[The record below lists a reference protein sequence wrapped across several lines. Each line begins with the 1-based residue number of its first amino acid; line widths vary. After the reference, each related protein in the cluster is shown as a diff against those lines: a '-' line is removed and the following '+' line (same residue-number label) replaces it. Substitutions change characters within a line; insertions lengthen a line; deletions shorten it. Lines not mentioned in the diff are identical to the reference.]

1 MRNHI
6 FESHIKSEV
15 TPRRA
20 VKTQL
25 PSEISSMTFVN
36 RIFQNLE
43 QTNRA
48 EIEALY
54 HDMMGAGVIL
64 PSGEGR
70 SKGALSIAC
79 SEMAKMRRGKLVLD
93 RGDIG
98 FPGRTMIEAAPILKQ
113 RFGEVCL
120 LINSGSGKSM
130 MPLLDAQQL
139 AMYIAQHGNPR
150 DFRIDVLTSER
161 DSPIGKLGTKYG
173 NVLVLK
179 GREPD
184 EAPTDSKE
192 FRTAGIL
199 EDLFI
204 LGTGVLFQAIAEAL
218 NEEAS
223 ADTVVR
229 RSKQI
234 FTEIGSVVD
243 QMVASDFFKSLV
255 DALEQRHSCFFVG
268 LGSGRE
274 VARMT
279 AVRIGHVKRAMGD
292 QIYVAGES
300 NTPAPRAG
308 DVLLVISNSGET
320 EIVAGWCKNFK
331 RMGATVASIVGNPD
345 STIAATSDLSFTIK
359 GNGVEGKPNSFY
371 IKTAFALSP
380 LPIYLVEKVGER
392 GLRLPEYIL
401 RWHHSVTS

>member
-1 MRNHI
+1 MKSRCAG
-6 FESHIKSEV
+6 KSE
-15 TPRRA
+15 
-20 VKTQL
+20 L
-25 PSEISSMTFVN
+25 SSEVSSTTFVN
-36 RIFQNLE
+36 RIFQNFE
-43 QTNRA
+43 KVNRA

-54 HDMMGAGVIL
+54 HDILGAGVIL

-79 SEMAKMRRGKLVLD
+79 SEMAKMRGGKLVLD

-98 FPGRTMIEAAPILKQ
+98 FPGRTMIEAAPTLKQ
-113 RFGEVCL
+113 RFGQVCL

-139 AMYIAQHGNPR
+139 AMYIADHGNPR

-184 EAPTDSKE
+184 EAPTESKE

-204 LGTGVLFQAIAEAL
+204 LGTGVLFQAIAETL
-218 NEEAS
+218 HEEAS
-223 ADTVVR
+223 ADTVIH
-229 RSKQI
+229 RSKQL

-243 QMVASDFFKSLV
+243 QIVASDFFKSLV

-279 AVRIGHVKRAMGD
+279 AVRVGHVKRAMGD

-331 RMGATVASIVGNPD
+331 RMGALVASVVGNPD
-345 STIAATSDLSFTIK
+345 STIAATSDLSFTVK

>member
-1 MRNHI
+1 MP
-6 FESHIKSEV
+6 SEV
-15 TPRRA
+15 ST
-20 VKTQL
+20 T
-25 PSEISSMTFVN
+25 TFVN
-36 RIFQNLE
+36 RIFQNFE
-43 QTNRA
+43 KVNRT

-54 HDMMGAGVIL
+54 HDILGAGVIL

-70 SKGALSIAC
+70 SKGALSVAC
-79 SEMAKMRRGKLVLD
+79 SEMAKMQGGKLVLD

-113 RFGEVCL
+113 RFGQVCL

-139 AMYIAQHGNPR
+139 AMYIADHGNPR

-184 EAPTDSKE
+184 EAPTESKE

-204 LGTGVLFQAIAEAL
+204 LGTGVLFQAIAETL
-218 NEEAS
+218 HEEAS
-223 ADTVVR
+223 ADTVIH
-229 RSKQI
+229 RSKQL

-243 QMVASDFFKSLV
+243 QIVASDFFKSLV

-331 RMGATVASIVGNPD
+331 RMGALVASVVGNPD
-345 STIAATSDLSFTIK
+345 STIAATSDLSFTVK
-359 GNGVEGKPNSFY
+359 GNGLEGKPNSFY
-371 IKTAFALSP
+371 VKTAFALSP
-380 LPIYLVEKVGER
+380 LPIYLVERVAER

>member
-1 MRNHI
+1 M
-6 FESHIKSEV
+6 SD
-15 TPRRA
+15 
-20 VKTQL
+20 
-25 PSEISSMTFVN
+25 EISNVTFVN
-36 RIFQNLE
+36 RIFQNLD
-43 QTNRA
+43 QTNPA

-54 HDMMGAGVIL
+54 HDMKGSGVIL

-79 SEMAKMRRGKLVLD
+79 SELAKMRGGKLVMD

-98 FPGRTMIEAAPILKQ
+98 FPGRNVIEAAPILKQ
-113 RFGEVCL
+113 RFGQVCL
-120 LINSGSGKSM
+120 LINSGSGKSL

-139 AMYIAQHGNPR
+139 AMYIAEKGNPR
-150 DFRIDVLTSER
+150 DFRIDVVTSER
-161 DSPIGKLGTKYG
+161 DSPIGKLGTRFG

-179 GREPD
+179 GREP
-184 EAPTDSKE
+184 EEMPTESKE

-204 LGTGVLFQAIAEAL
+204 LGTGVLFQSIAEAL
-218 NEEAS
+218 YEEAP
-223 ADTVVR
+223 ADRVIV
-229 RSKQI
+229 RSKKL
-234 FTEIGSVVD
+234 FTEIGALVD
-243 QMVASDFFKSLV
+243 QIVKSDFFNGLV

-279 AVRIGHVKRAMGD
+279 AVRVGHVKRAMGD

-308 DVLLVISNSGET
+308 DVLVVISNSGET

-331 RMGATVASIVGNPD
+331 RMGAIVTSIVGNPD
-345 STIAATSDLSFTIK
+345 STIAANSDLSFTIQ
-359 GNGVEGKPNSFY
+359 GDGLQGRPNSFY
-371 IKTAFALSP
+371 VKTAFALSP
-380 LPIYLVEKVGER
+380 LPIYLVEKVAER

-401 RWHHSVTS
+401 RWHHAVTS

>member
-1 MRNHI
+1 
-6 FESHIKSEV
+6 
-15 TPRRA
+15 
-20 VKTQL
+20 L
-25 PSEISSMTFVN
+25 PSEVSTTTFVN
-36 RIFQNLE
+36 RIFQNFE
-43 QTNRA
+43 KVNRT

-54 HDMMGAGVIL
+54 HDILGAGVIL

-70 SKGALSIAC
+70 SKGALSVAC
-79 SEMAKMRRGKLVLD
+79 SEMAKMQGGKLVLD

-113 RFGEVCL
+113 RFGQVCL

-139 AMYIAQHGNPR
+139 AMYIADHGNPR

-184 EAPTDSKE
+184 EAPTESKE

-204 LGTGVLFQAIAEAL
+204 LGTGVLFQAIAETL
-218 NEEAS
+218 HEEAS
-223 ADTVVR
+223 ADTVIH
-229 RSKQI
+229 RSKQL

-243 QMVASDFFKSLV
+243 QIVASDFFKSLV

-331 RMGATVASIVGNPD
+331 RMGALVASVVGNPD
-345 STIAATSDLSFTIK
+345 STIAATSDLSFTVK
-359 GNGVEGKPNSFY
+359 GNGLEGKPNSFY
-371 IKTAFALSP
+371 VKTAFALSP
-380 LPIYLVEKVGER
+380 LPIYLVERVAER

>member
-1 MRNHI
+1 M
-6 FESHIKSEV
+6 
-15 TPRRA
+15 
-20 VKTQL
+20 
-25 PSEISSMTFVN
+25 N

-43 QTNRA
+43 QANRA

-54 HDMMGAGVIL
+54 HDIKGSGIIL

-79 SEMAKMRRGKLVLD
+79 SEMAKMRGGKLILD
-93 RGDIG
+93 RGDVG
-98 FPGRTMIEAAPILKQ
+98 FPGRNVTEAAPILRQ
-113 RFGEVCL
+113 RFGQVCL
-120 LINSGSGKSM
+120 LINSGSGKSL

-139 AMYIAQHGNPR
+139 AMHIAQHGNPR
-150 DFRIDVLTSER
+150 DFRIDVVTSDR
-161 DSPIGKLGTKYG
+161 DSPIGKLGTRYG

-184 EAPTDSKE
+184 EAPTESKE
-192 FRTAGIL
+192 FRSTGIL

-204 LGTGVLFQAIAEAL
+204 LGTGVLFQSMAEAL
-218 NEEAS
+218 YEEAS
-223 ADTVVR
+223 ADRVIA
-229 RSKQI
+229 RSKEL
-234 FTEIGSVVD
+234 FNEIGTLVD
-243 QMVASDFFKSLV
+243 QIVVSDFFKSLV
-255 DALEQRHSCFFVG
+255 NALEQRHSCFFVG

-308 DVLLVISNSGET
+308 DILLVISHSGET
-320 EIVAGWCKNFK
+320 EIVAGWAKNFK
-331 RMGATVASIVGNPD
+331 RMGAKVASIVGNPD

-359 GNGVEGKPNSFY
+359 GDGHEGKPNSFY
-371 IKTAFALSP
+371 VKAAFALSP
-380 LPIYLVEKVGER
+380 LPIYLVEKVAER

-401 RWHHSVTS
+401 KWHHSVTS

>member
-1 MRNHI
+1 
-6 FESHIKSEV
+6 
-15 TPRRA
+15 
-20 VKTQL
+20 L
-25 PSEISSMTFVN
+25 PSEISNMSFVN
-36 RIFQNLE
+36 RIFQNFE
-43 QTNRA
+43 KVDRA
-48 EIEALY
+48 EVEALY
-54 HDMMGAGVIL
+54 HDILGAGVIL

-79 SEMAKMRRGKLVLD
+79 SEMAKMRGGKLVLD

-98 FPGRTMIEAAPILKQ
+98 FPGRTMIEAAPTLKQ
-113 RFGEVCL
+113 RFGQVCL

-139 AMYIAQHGNPR
+139 AMHIAQHGNPR

-161 DSPIGKLGTKYG
+161 ESAIGKLGTKYG

-184 EAPTDSKE
+184 EAPTESKE
-192 FRTAGIL
+192 FRTTGIL

-204 LGTGVLFQAIAEAL
+204 LGTGVLFQAIAETL
-218 NEEAS
+218 HEEAS
-223 ADTVVR
+223 ADTVIER
-229 RSKQI
+229 CKQL
-234 FTEIGSVVD
+234 FTEVGSVVD
-243 QMVASDFFKSLV
+243 QIVSSDFFKALV

-279 AVRIGHVKRAMGD
+279 AVRVGHVKRAMGD

-308 DVLLVISNSGET
+308 DVLIVISNSGET

-331 RMGATVASIVGNPD
+331 RMGALVASVVGNQD
-345 STIAATSDLSFTIK
+345 STIAAASDLSFTVK
-359 GNGVEGKPNSFY
+359 GDGIEGKPNSFY

>member
-1 MRNHI
+1 MSN
-6 FESHIKSEV
+6 EV
-15 TPRRA
+15 SN
-20 VKTQL
+20 L
-25 PSEISSMTFVN
+25 TFVN
-36 RIFQNLE
+36 RVYQNLE
-43 QTNRA
+43 QTNPA
-48 EIEALY
+48 DIEALY
-54 HDMMGAGVIL
+54 HDIMGAGVIL

-79 SEMAKMRRGKLVLD
+79 SEMAKMRGGKLVLD

-98 FPGRTMIEAAPILKQ
+98 FPGRNVIEAAPILKQ
-113 RFGEVCL
+113 RFGQVCL
-120 LINSGSGKSM
+120 LINSGSGKSL

-139 AMYIAQHGNPR
+139 AMYVVEKGNPR
-150 DFRIDVLTSER
+150 DFRIDVITSER
-161 DSPIGKLGTKYG
+161 DSPIGKLGTRYG

-184 EAPTDSKE
+184 EAPMESKE
-192 FRTAGIL
+192 FRSTGIL

-204 LGTGVLFQAIAEAL
+204 LGTGVLFQSIAEAL
-218 NEEAS
+218 YEEAP
-223 ADTVVR
+223 ADRVVA
-229 RSKQI
+229 RSKAL
-234 FTEIGSVVD
+234 FTEIGSIVD
-243 QMVASDFFKSLV
+243 QIVDSDFFKGLV
-255 DALEQRHSCFFVG
+255 NALEQRHSCFFVG

-279 AVRIGHVKRAMGD
+279 AVRVGHVKRAMGD

-308 DVLLVISNSGET
+308 DVLVVISHSGET

-331 RMGATVASIVGNPD
+331 RMGALVASIVGNPD
-345 STIAATSDLSFTIK
+345 STIAASSDLSFTIE
-359 GNGVEGKPNSFY
+359 GNGLQGRPNSFY
-371 IKTAFALSP
+371 VKTAFGLSP
-380 LPIYLVEKVGER
+380 LPIYLVEKVAER

>member
-1 MRNHI
+1 M
-6 FESHIKSEV
+6 
-15 TPRRA
+15 
-20 VKTQL
+20 
-25 PSEISSMTFVN
+25 PSDISSMAFVN

-43 QTNRA
+43 QASRS

-54 HDMMGAGVIL
+54 HDIMGAGVIL

-79 SEMAKMRRGKLVLD
+79 SEMAKMRGGKLVLD

-98 FPGRTMIEAAPILKQ
+98 FPGRNIIEAVPILKQ
-113 RFGEVCL
+113 RFGQVCL
-120 LINSGSGKSM
+120 LINSGSGKSL

-139 AMYIAQHGNPR
+139 AMYIARNSNPR
-150 DFRIDVLTSER
+150 DLRIDVVTSDR
-161 DSPIGKLGTKYG
+161 DSPIGKLGSRYG

-179 GREPD
+179 GREPE
-184 EAPTDSKE
+184 EAPTESRE
-192 FRTAGIL
+192 FRTTGIL

-204 LGTGVLFQAIAEAL
+204 LGTGVLFHSMAEAL
-218 NEEAS
+218 YEEAS
-223 ADTVVR
+223 ADQVVA
-229 RSKQI
+229 RSKGL

-243 QMVASDFFKSLV
+243 EIVASDFFKSLV

-279 AVRIGHVKRAMGD
+279 AVRVGHVKRAMGD

-308 DVLLVISNSGET
+308 DILLVISHSGET

-331 RMGATVASIVGNPD
+331 RMGALVASVVGNPD
-345 STIAATSDLSFTIK
+345 STIAAASDLSFRIK
-359 GNGVEGKPNSFY
+359 GNGLEGRPNSFY
-371 IKTAFALSP
+371 VKSAFALSP
-380 LPIYLVEKVGER
+380 LPIYLVERVAER

>member
-1 MRNHI
+1 MNGVSSI
-6 FESHIKSEV
+6 AGKDELSSEV
-15 TPRRA
+15 SGT
-20 VKTQL
+20 
-25 PSEISSMTFVN
+25 TFVN
-36 RIFQNLE
+36 RIFQNFE
-43 QTNRA
+43 KVNPA

-54 HDMMGAGVIL
+54 HDILGAGVIL

-79 SEMAKMRRGKLVLD
+79 SEMAKMRGGKLVLD

-113 RFGEVCL
+113 RFGQVCL

-139 AMYIAQHGNPR
+139 AMYIADHGNPR

-161 DSPIGKLGTKYG
+161 DSSIGKLGTKYG

-184 EAPTDSKE
+184 EAPTESKE

-204 LGTGVLFQAIAEAL
+204 LGTGVLFQAIAETL
-218 NEEAS
+218 HEEAS
-223 ADTVVR
+223 ADTVIH
-229 RSKQI
+229 RSKQL
-234 FTEIGSVVD
+234 FVEIGTLVD
-243 QMVASDFFKSLV
+243 QMVGSDFFKSLV
-255 DALEQRHSCFFVG
+255 DSLEQRHSCFFVG

-279 AVRIGHVKRAMGD
+279 AVRVGHVKRAMGD

-308 DVLLVISNSGET
+308 DILLVISNSGET

-331 RMGATVASIVGNPD
+331 RMGALVASVVGNPD
-345 STIAATSDLSFTIK
+345 STIAAASDLSFTVK
-359 GNGVEGKPNSFY
+359 GNGQEGKPNSFY

-380 LPIYLVEKVGER
+380 LPIYLVERVGER

>member
-1 MRNHI
+1 M
-6 FESHIKSEV
+6 
-15 TPRRA
+15 
-20 VKTQL
+20 
-25 PSEISSMTFVN
+25 PSEISNMSFVN
-36 RIFQNLE
+36 RIFQNFE
-43 QTNRA
+43 KVDRA

-54 HDMMGAGVIL
+54 HDILGAGVIL

-79 SEMAKMRRGKLVLD
+79 SEMAKMRGGKLVLD

-113 RFGEVCL
+113 RFGQVCL

-139 AMYIAQHGNPR
+139 AMHIAQHGNPR

-161 DSPIGKLGTKYG
+161 DSAIGKLGTKYG

-184 EAPTDSKE
+184 EAPTESKE
-192 FRTAGIL
+192 FRTTGIL

-204 LGTGVLFQAIAEAL
+204 LGTGVLFQAIAETL
-218 NEEAS
+218 HEEAS
-223 ADTVVR
+223 ADTVIER
-229 RSKQI
+229 CKQL
-234 FTEIGSVVD
+234 FTEVGSVVD
-243 QMVASDFFKSLV
+243 QIVSSDFFKALV

-279 AVRIGHVKRAMGD
+279 AVRVGHVKRAMGD

-308 DVLLVISNSGET
+308 DVLIVISNSGET

-331 RMGATVASIVGNPD
+331 RMGALVASVVGNQD
-345 STIAATSDLSFTIK
+345 STIAAASDLSFTVK
-359 GNGVEGKPNSFY
+359 GDGIEGKPNSFY

>member
-1 MRNHI
+1 MP
-6 FESHIKSEV
+6 
-15 TPRRA
+15 T
-20 VKTQL
+20 
-25 PSEISSMTFVN
+25 EISSMTFVN
-36 RIFQNLE
+36 RIFENLDKA
-43 QTNRA
+43 NRN

-54 HDMMGAGVIL
+54 HDIMGAGVIL

-79 SEMAKMRRGKLVLD
+79 SELAKMRQGKLVLD

-98 FPGRTMIEAAPILKQ
+98 FPGRNILEAAPILKQ
-113 RFGEVCL
+113 RFGQVCL
-120 LINSGSGKSM
+120 LINSGSGKSL

-150 DFRIDVLTSER
+150 DFHIDAVTSER
-161 DSPIGKLGTKYG
+161 DSPIGKLGARYG
-173 NVLVLK
+173 NVLILK
-179 GREPD
+179 GREP
-184 EAPTDSKE
+184 EEVPTESKE
-192 FRTAGIL
+192 FRTTGIL

-204 LGTGVLFQAIAEAL
+204 LGTGVLFQAIGEAL
-218 NEEAS
+218 YEEAQ
-223 ADTVVR
+223 ADRVLA
-229 RSKQI
+229 RSKEL
-234 FTEIGSVVD
+234 FGEIGSLVD
-243 QMVASDFFKSLV
+243 EMVTSDFFKSLV
-255 DALEQRHSCFFVG
+255 DSLEQRHSCFFVG

-279 AVRIGHVKRAMGD
+279 AVRVGHVKRAMGD

-308 DVLLVISNSGET
+308 DVLVVISNSGET

-331 RMGATVASIVGNPD
+331 RMGAKVASIIGNPD
-345 STIAATSDLSFTIK
+345 STIGAASDLSFTIK
-359 GNGVEGKPNSFY
+359 GDGVQGRPNSFY

-380 LPIYLVEKVGER
+380 LPIYLVEKVAER

>member
-1 MRNHI
+1 M
-6 FESHIKSEV
+6 SSEV
-15 TPRRA
+15 
-20 VKTQL
+20 
-25 PSEISSMTFVN
+25 SSTTFVN
-36 RIFQNLE
+36 RIFQNFE
-43 QTNRA
+43 KINRA

-54 HDMMGAGVIL
+54 HDIAGAGVIL

-79 SEMAKMRRGKLVLD
+79 SEMAKMRGGKLVLD

-98 FPGRTMIEAAPILKQ
+98 FPGRTMIEAAPTLKQ
-113 RFGEVCL
+113 RFGQVCL

-139 AMYIAQHGNPR
+139 AMYIADHGNPR

-161 DSPIGKLGTKYG
+161 ESPIGRLGTKYG
-173 NVLVLK
+173 NVLLLK

-184 EAPTDSKE
+184 EAPTESKE

-204 LGTGVLFQAIAEAL
+204 LGTGVLFQAIAETL
-218 NEEAS
+218 HEEAS
-223 ADTVVR
+223 ADTVIH
-229 RSKQI
+229 RSKQL

-243 QMVASDFFKSLV
+243 QIVASAFFKSLV

-279 AVRIGHVKRAMGD
+279 AVRVGHVKRAMGD

-331 RMGATVASIVGNPD
+331 RMGALVASVVGNPD
-345 STIAATSDLSFTIK
+345 STIAATSDLSFTVK
-359 GNGVEGKPNSFY
+359 GDGLEGKPNSFY

>member
-1 MRNHI
+1 VLGRTN
-6 FESHIKSEV
+6 
-15 TPRRA
+15 
-20 VKTQL
+20 L
-25 PSEISSMTFVN
+25 PPEISSMSFVN
-36 RIFQNLE
+36 RIFQNFE
-43 QTNRA
+43 QVNHA

-54 HDMMGAGVIL
+54 HDILGAGVIL

-79 SEMAKMRRGKLVLD
+79 SEMAKMQGGKLVLD

-98 FPGRTMIEAAPILKQ
+98 FPGRTILEAAPILKQ
-113 RFGEVCL
+113 RFGQVCL

-161 DSPIGKLGTKYG
+161 DSPIGKLGSKYG

-184 EAPTDSKE
+184 EAPTESKE

-204 LGTGVLFQAIAEAL
+204 LGTGVLFQAIAETL
-218 NEEAS
+218 HEEAS
-223 ADTVVR
+223 ADTVIG
-229 RSKQI
+229 RSKQL
-234 FTEIGSVVD
+234 FTEIGSVVN
-243 QMVASDFFKSLV
+243 QIVTSDFFKSLV

-279 AVRIGHVKRAMGD
+279 AVRVGHVKRAMGD

-331 RMGATVASIVGNPD
+331 RMGALVASVVGNPD
-345 STIAATSDLSFTIK
+345 STIAATSDLSFTVK
-359 GNGVEGKPNSFY
+359 GDGAEGRPNSFY

-380 LPIYLVEKVGER
+380 LPIYLVEKVAER

>member
-1 MRNHI
+1 M
-6 FESHIKSEV
+6 
-15 TPRRA
+15 A
-20 VKTQL
+20 
-25 PSEISSMTFVN
+25 FVN

-43 QTNRA
+43 QASRS

-54 HDMMGAGVIL
+54 HDIMGAGVIL

-79 SEMAKMRRGKLVLD
+79 SEMAKMRGGKLVLD

-98 FPGRTMIEAAPILKQ
+98 FPGRNIMEAVPILKQ
-113 RFGEVCL
+113 RFGQVCL
-120 LINSGSGKSM
+120 LINSGSGKSL

-139 AMYIAQHGNPR
+139 AMYIARNSNPR
-150 DFRIDVLTSER
+150 DLRIDVVTSDR
-161 DSPIGKLGTKYG
+161 DSPIGKLGSRYG

-179 GREPD
+179 GREPE
-184 EAPTDSKE
+184 EAPTESRE
-192 FRTAGIL
+192 FRTTGIL

-204 LGTGVLFQAIAEAL
+204 LGTGVLFHSMAEAL
-218 NEEAS
+218 YEEAS
-223 ADTVVR
+223 ADQVVA
-229 RSKQI
+229 RSKGL

-243 QMVASDFFKSLV
+243 EIVASDFFKSLV

-279 AVRIGHVKRAMGD
+279 AVRVGHVKRAMGD

-308 DVLLVISNSGET
+308 DILLVISHSGET

-331 RMGATVASIVGNPD
+331 RMGALVASVVGNPD
-345 STIAATSDLSFTIK
+345 STIAAASDLSFRIK
-359 GNGVEGKPNSFY
+359 GNGLEGRPNSFY
-371 IKTAFALSP
+371 VKSAFALSP
-380 LPIYLVEKVGER
+380 LPIYLVERVAER

>member
-1 MRNHI
+1 M
-6 FESHIKSEV
+6 
-15 TPRRA
+15 A
-20 VKTQL
+20 
-25 PSEISSMTFVN
+25 FVN
-36 RIFQNLE
+36 RIFRNLE
-43 QTNRA
+43 EANRS

-54 HDMMGAGVIL
+54 HDIQGAGVIL

-70 SKGALSIAC
+70 SKGALSVAC

-98 FPGRTMIEAAPILKQ
+98 FPGRNMIEAAPILRQ
-113 RFGEVCL
+113 RFGQVCL
-120 LINSGSGKSM
+120 LVNSGSGKSL
-130 MPLLDAQQL
+130 MPLLDTQQL

-150 DFRIDVLTSER
+150 DFRIDVITSDR
-161 DSPIGKLGTKYG
+161 DSPIGKLGTRYG
-173 NVLVLK
+173 NVLLLK

-184 EAPTDSKE
+184 EAPTESRE
-192 FRTAGIL
+192 FRTTGIL

-204 LGTGVLFQAIAEAL
+204 LGTGVLFHAMAEAL
-218 NEEAS
+218 YEEAT
-223 ADTVVR
+223 AERVLA
-229 RSKQI
+229 RSKEL
-234 FTEIGSVVD
+234 FNEIGTVVD
-243 QMVASDFFKSLV
+243 QIVASDFFKSLV
-255 DALEQRHSCFFVG
+255 DSLEQRHSCFFVG

-308 DVLLVISNSGET
+308 DMLLVISHSGET
-320 EIVAGWCKNFK
+320 EIVAGWAKNFK
-331 RMGATVASIVGNPD
+331 RMGAAVASIVGNPD
-345 STIAATSDLSFTIK
+345 STIAAASDLSFTIK
-359 GNGVEGKPNSFY
+359 GDGIEGRPNSFY
-371 IKTAFALSP
+371 VKTAFALSP
-380 LPIYLVEKVGER
+380 LPIYLVEKVAER

>member
-1 MRNHI
+1 M
-6 FESHIKSEV
+6 
-15 TPRRA
+15 PA
-20 VKTQL
+20 
-25 PSEISSMTFVN
+25 EISMVTFVN

-43 QTNRA
+43 QANRS
-48 EIEALY
+48 EIEAVY
-54 HDMMGAGVIL
+54 HDITGAGVIL

-79 SEMAKMRRGKLVLD
+79 SEMAKMRGGKLVLD

-98 FPGRTMIEAAPILKQ
+98 FPGRTLIEAAPILKQ
-113 RFGEVCL
+113 RFGQVCL
-120 LINSGSGKSM
+120 LINSGSGKSL

-139 AMYIAQHGNPR
+139 AMYVANHGNPR
-150 DFRIDVLTSER
+150 DFRIDVVTSDR
-161 DSPIGKLGTKYG
+161 DSPIGKVGSRYG
-173 NVLVLK
+173 NVLVIK
-179 GREPD
+179 GREP
-184 EAPTDSKE
+184 EESPTESKE
-192 FRTAGIL
+192 FRATGIL

-204 LGTGVLFQAIAEAL
+204 LGTGVLFQSMAEAM

-223 ADTVVR
+223 ADQVIT
-229 RSKQI
+229 RSKGL

-243 QMVASDFFKSLV
+243 EMVTSDFFKTLV
-255 DALEQRHSCFFVG
+255 DALEQRHSCFLVG

-300 NTPAPRAG
+300 NTPGPRAG
-308 DVLLVISNSGET
+308 DVLIVISHSGET

-331 RMGATVASIVGNPD
+331 RMGALVASVVGNPD
-345 STIAATSDLSFTIK
+345 STIAATSDASFTIR
-359 GNGVEGKPNSFY
+359 GERVEGKPDSFY
-371 IKTAFALSP
+371 VKTAFALSP
-380 LPIYLVEKVGER
+380 LPIYLVEKVAER

>member
-1 MRNHI
+1 ML
-6 FESHIKSEV
+6 ELSSEV
-15 TPRRA
+15 
-20 VKTQL
+20 
-25 PSEISSMTFVN
+25 SSTTFVN
-36 RIFQNLE
+36 RIFQNFE
-43 QTNRA
+43 KVNRT

-54 HDMMGAGVIL
+54 HDILGAGVIL

-79 SEMAKMRRGKLVLD
+79 SEMAKMRGGKLVLD

-98 FPGRTMIEAAPILKQ
+98 FPGRTMIEAAPTLKQ
-113 RFGEVCL
+113 RFGQVCL

-139 AMYIAQHGNPR
+139 AMYIADHGNPR

-184 EAPTDSKE
+184 EAPTESKE

-204 LGTGVLFQAIAEAL
+204 LGTGVLFQAIAETL
-218 NEEAS
+218 HEEAS
-223 ADTVVR
+223 ADTVIH
-229 RSKQI
+229 RSKQL
-234 FTEIGSVVD
+234 FTEIGSLVD
-243 QMVASDFFKSLV
+243 QIVASDFFKALV
-255 DALEQRHSCFFVG
+255 DGLEQRHSCFFVG

-279 AVRIGHVKRAMGD
+279 AVRVGHVKRAMGD

-331 RMGATVASIVGNPD
+331 RMGAVVASVVGNPD
-345 STIAATSDLSFTIK
+345 STIAASSDLSFTVK
-359 GNGVEGKPNSFY
+359 GDGLEGKPNSFY

>member
-1 MRNHI
+1 M
-6 FESHIKSEV
+6 
-15 TPRRA
+15 
-20 VKTQL
+20 

-43 QTNRA
+43 QAKRS

-54 HDMMGAGVIL
+54 HDMKGAGVIL

-79 SEMAKMRRGKLVLD
+79 SEMAKMRGGKLVLD

-98 FPGRTMIEAAPILKQ
+98 FPGRNVIEAAPILRQ
-113 RFGEVCL
+113 RFGQVCL
-120 LINSGSGKSM
+120 LINSGSGKSL

-139 AMYIAQHGNPR
+139 AMCIAQEGNPR
-150 DFRIDVLTSER
+150 DFRIDVVTSDRE
-161 DSPIGKLGTKYG
+161 SPIGKLGTRYG
-173 NVLVLK
+173 NVLQLK

-184 EAPTDSKE
+184 EEPSESRE
-192 FRTAGIL
+192 FRTTGIM

-218 NEEAS
+218 YEEAQS
-223 ADTVVR
+223 DRVIA
-229 RSKQI
+229 RSKEL
-234 FTEIGSVVD
+234 FTEIGSLVD
-243 QMVASDFFKSLV
+243 QMVTSDFFNSLV
-255 DALEQRHSCFFVG
+255 DGLEQRHSCFFVG

-308 DVLLVISNSGET
+308 DVLLVISHSGET

-331 RMGATVASIVGNPD
+331 RMGARVASVVGNPD
-345 STIAATSDLSFTIK
+345 STIAAASDLSFTIK
-359 GNGVEGKPNSFY
+359 GDGLEGRPNSFY
-371 IKTAFALSP
+371 VKSAFALSP
-380 LPIYLVEKVGER
+380 LPIYLVEKVAER

>member
-1 MRNHI
+1 M
-6 FESHIKSEV
+6 
-15 TPRRA
+15 
-20 VKTQL
+20 
-25 PSEISSMTFVN
+25 SEISSMTFVN
-36 RIFQNLE
+36 RVYQNLE
-43 QTNRA
+43 QTNPA
-48 EIEALY
+48 DIEALY
-54 HDMMGAGVIL
+54 HDIMGAGVVL

-79 SEMAKMRRGKLVLD
+79 SEMAKMRGGKLVLD

-98 FPGRTMIEAAPILKQ
+98 FPGRNVIEAAPILKQ
-113 RFGEVCL
+113 RFGQVCL
-120 LINSGSGKSM
+120 LINSGSGKSL

-139 AMYIAQHGNPR
+139 AMYVAENGNPR
-150 DFRIDVLTSER
+150 DFRIDVITSER
-161 DSPIGKLGTKYG
+161 DSPIGKLGTRYG

-184 EAPTDSKE
+184 EAPMESKE
-192 FRTAGIL
+192 FRSTGIL

-204 LGTGVLFQAIAEAL
+204 LGTGVLFQSIAEAL
-218 NEEAS
+218 YEEAP
-223 ADTVVR
+223 ADRVVVR
-229 RSKQI
+229 SKTL
-234 FTEIGSVVD
+234 FTEIGSIVD
-243 QMVASDFFKSLV
+243 QIVDSDFFKGLV

-279 AVRIGHVKRAMGD
+279 AVRVGHVKRAIGD
-292 QIYVAGES
+292 QIYVAGEP

-308 DVLLVISNSGET
+308 DVLVVISHSGET

-331 RMGATVASIVGNPD
+331 RMGALVASIVGNPD
-345 STIAATSDLSFTIK
+345 STIAASSDLSFTIK
-359 GNGVEGKPNSFY
+359 GDGLKGRPNSFY
-371 IKTAFALSP
+371 VKTAFGLSP
-380 LPIYLVEKVGER
+380 LPIYLVEKVAER

>member
-1 MRNHI
+1 L
-6 FESHIKSEV
+6 SSEV
-15 TPRRA
+15 
-20 VKTQL
+20 
-25 PSEISSMTFVN
+25 SSTTFVN
-36 RIFQNLE
+36 RIFQNFE
-43 QTNRA
+43 KVNRT

-54 HDMMGAGVIL
+54 HDINGAGVIL

-79 SEMAKMRRGKLVLD
+79 SEMAKMRGGKLVLD

-98 FPGRTMIEAAPILKQ
+98 FPGRTILEAAPILKQ
-113 RFGEVCL
+113 RFGQVCL

-139 AMYIAQHGNPR
+139 AMYIVDHGNPR

-173 NVLVLK
+173 NVLLLK

-184 EAPTDSKE
+184 EAPTESKE

-204 LGTGVLFQAIAEAL
+204 LGTGVLFQAIAETL
-218 NEEAS
+218 HEEAS
-223 ADTVVR
+223 ADTVIQ
-229 RSKQI
+229 RSKQL
-234 FTEIGSVVD
+234 FTEIGSLVD

-279 AVRIGHVKRAMGD
+279 AVRVGHVKRAMGD

-331 RMGATVASIVGNPD
+331 RMGALVASVVGNPD
-345 STIAATSDLSFTIK
+345 STIAATSDLSFTVK
-359 GNGVEGKPNSFY
+359 GDGLEGKPNSFY

>member
-1 MRNHI
+1 MLGRTN
-6 FESHIKSEV
+6 
-15 TPRRA
+15 
-20 VKTQL
+20 L
-25 PSEISSMTFVN
+25 PPEISSMSFVN
-36 RIFQNLE
+36 RIFQNFE
-43 QTNRA
+43 QVNHA

-54 HDMMGAGVIL
+54 HDILGAGVIL

-79 SEMAKMRRGKLVLD
+79 SEMAKMQGGKLVLD

-98 FPGRTMIEAAPILKQ
+98 FPGRTILEAAPILKQ
-113 RFGEVCL
+113 RFGQVCL

-161 DSPIGKLGTKYG
+161 DSPIGKLGSKYG

-184 EAPTDSKE
+184 EAPTESKE

-204 LGTGVLFQAIAEAL
+204 LGTGVLFQAIAETL
-218 NEEAS
+218 HEEAS
-223 ADTVVR
+223 ADTVIG
-229 RSKQI
+229 RSKQL
-234 FTEIGSVVD
+234 FTEIGSVVN
-243 QMVASDFFKSLV
+243 QIVTSDFFKSLV

-279 AVRIGHVKRAMGD
+279 AVRVGHVKRAMGD

-331 RMGATVASIVGNPD
+331 RMGALVASVVGNPD
-345 STIAATSDLSFTIK
+345 STIAATSDLSFTVK
-359 GNGVEGKPNSFY
+359 GDGAEGRPNSFY

-380 LPIYLVEKVGER
+380 LPIYLVEKVAER

>member
-1 MRNHI
+1 M
-6 FESHIKSEV
+6 S
-15 TPRRA
+15 
-20 VKTQL
+20 
-25 PSEISSMTFVN
+25 SEISNVTFVN

-43 QTNRA
+43 QANRN
-48 EIEALY
+48 EIESVY
-54 HDMMGAGVIL
+54 HDIMSSGVIL

-79 SEMAKMRRGKLVLD
+79 SEMAKMRGGKLVLD

-98 FPGRTMIEAAPILKQ
+98 FPGRTLYQAAPILKQ
-113 RFGEVCL
+113 RFGQVCL
-120 LINSGSGKSM
+120 LINSGSGKSL

-139 AMYIAQHGNPR
+139 AMYIANQGNPR
-150 DFRIDVLTSER
+150 DFRIDVVTSER
-161 DSPIGKLGTKYG
+161 DSPMGKLGTRYG
-173 NVLVLK
+173 NVLILK
-179 GREPD
+179 GREPE
-184 EAPTDSKE
+184 EAPSESKE
-192 FRTAGIL
+192 FRTTGIL

-204 LGTGVLFQAIAEAL
+204 LGTGVLFHSMAEAM

-223 ADTVVR
+223 ADRVIA
-229 RSKQI
+229 RSKEL
-234 FTEIGSVVD
+234 FTEVGSVVD
-243 QMVASDFFKSLV
+243 EMVSSEFFKTLV
-255 DALEQRHSCFFVG
+255 DALEQRRSCFLVG
-268 LGSGRE
+268 LGSARE

-300 NTPAPRAG
+300 NTPGPRAG
-308 DVLLVISNSGET
+308 DVLIVISHSGET

-331 RMGATVASIVGNPD
+331 RMGALVASVVGNPD
-345 STIAATSDLSFTIK
+345 STIAAASDISFTIK
-359 GNGVEGKPNSFY
+359 GERIEGKPDSFY
-371 IKTAFALSP
+371 VKAAFALSP

>member
-1 MRNHI
+1 M
-6 FESHIKSEV
+6 

-20 VKTQL
+20 VNNQL
-25 PSEISSMTFVN
+25 PSEISNMTFVN
-36 RIFQNLE
+36 RIFRNLE
-43 QTNRA
+43 QANSA
-48 EIEALY
+48 EIEAIY
-54 HDMMGAGVIL
+54 HDIMGAGVIL

-184 EAPTDSKE
+184 EAPTESKE

-204 LGTGVLFQAIAEAL
+204 LGTGVLFQAIIEAL

-223 ADTVVR
+223 ADTVIG
-229 RSKQI
+229 RSKQL

-243 QMVASDFFKSLV
+243 QIVVSDFFKSMV
-255 DALEQRHSCFFVG
+255 DALEQRRSCFFVG

-359 GNGVEGKPNSFY
+359 GNGVEGTPNSFY

>member
-1 MRNHI
+1 
-6 FESHIKSEV
+6 
-15 TPRRA
+15 
-20 VKTQL
+20 
-25 PSEISSMTFVN
+25 MTFVN
-36 RIFQNLE
+36 RIFQNIE
-43 QTNRA
+43 QVNRA

-54 HDMMGAGVIL
+54 HDILGAGVIL

-79 SEMAKMRRGKLVLD
+79 SEMAKMRGGKLVLD

-113 RFGEVCL
+113 RFGQVCL

-139 AMYIAQHGNPR
+139 AMYIAQQGNPR

-161 DSPIGKLGTKYG
+161 ESAIGKLGTKYG
-173 NVLVLK
+173 NVLLLK

-184 EAPTDSKE
+184 EAPTESKE
-192 FRTAGIL
+192 FRTTGIL

-204 LGTGVLFQAIAEAL
+204 LGTGVLFQAIAETL
-218 NEEAS
+218 HEEAS
-223 ADTVVR
+223 ADTVVG
-229 RSKQI
+229 RSKQL
-234 FTEIGSVVD
+234 FSEIGSLVD
-243 QMVASDFFKSLV
+243 QIVSSDFFKSLV

-331 RMGATVASIVGNPD
+331 RMGALVASVVGNPD
-345 STIAATSDLSFTIK
+345 STIAAASDLSFTIK
-359 GNGVEGKPNSFY
+359 GNGIEGKPNSFY
-371 IKTAFALSP
+371 VKTAFALSP

>member
-1 MRNHI
+1 V
-6 FESHIKSEV
+6 KS
-15 TPRRA
+15 
-20 VKTQL
+20 QL

-54 HDMMGAGVIL
+54 HDIMGAGVIL

-98 FPGRTMIEAAPILKQ
+98 FPGRTMIEAAPILRQ

-139 AMYIAQHGNPR
+139 AMYIAQHGNAR

-173 NVLVLK
+173 NMLMLK

-184 EAPTDSKE
+184 EAPTESKE

-223 ADTVVR
+223 ADTVVG

-243 QMVASDFFKSLV
+243 QIVASDFFKSLV
-255 DALEQRHSCFFVG
+255 DALEQRRSCFFVG

>member
-1 MRNHI
+1 
-6 FESHIKSEV
+6 
-15 TPRRA
+15 
-20 VKTQL
+20 
-25 PSEISSMTFVN
+25 VN
-36 RIFQNLE
+36 RIFQNFE
-43 QTNRA
+43 KVNRA

-54 HDMMGAGVIL
+54 HDINGAGVIL

-79 SEMAKMRRGKLVLD
+79 SEMAKMRGGKLVLD

-113 RFGEVCL
+113 RFGQVCL

-139 AMYIAQHGNPR
+139 AMYIADHGNPR

-161 DSPIGKLGTKYG
+161 DSSIGRLGTKYG

-184 EAPTDSKE
+184 EAPTESKE

-204 LGTGVLFQAIAEAL
+204 LGTGVLFQAIAETL
-218 NEEAS
+218 HEEAS
-223 ADTVVR
+223 PDTVIH
-229 RSKQI
+229 RSKQL
-234 FTEIGSVVD
+234 FTEIGSLVD
-243 QMVASDFFKSLV
+243 QIVASDFFKSLV

-279 AVRIGHVKRAMGD
+279 AVRVGHVKRAMGD

-331 RMGATVASIVGNPD
+331 RMGALVASVVGNPD
-345 STIAATSDLSFTIK
+345 STIAAGSDLSFTVK
-359 GNGVEGKPNSFY
+359 GDGLEGKPNSFY

-380 LPIYLVEKVGER
+380 LPIYLVEKVGQR

>member
-1 MRNHI
+1 M
-6 FESHIKSEV
+6 S
-15 TPRRA
+15 
-20 VKTQL
+20 
-25 PSEISSMTFVN
+25 FVN
-36 RIFQNLE
+36 RIFQNFE
-43 QTNRA
+43 KVDRA

-54 HDMMGAGVIL
+54 HDILGAGVIL

-79 SEMAKMRRGKLVLD
+79 SEMAKMRGGKLVLD

-113 RFGEVCL
+113 RFGQVCL

-139 AMYIAQHGNPR
+139 AMHIAQHGNPR

-161 DSPIGKLGTKYG
+161 DSAIGKLGTKYG

-184 EAPTDSKE
+184 EAPTESKE
-192 FRTAGIL
+192 FRTTGIL

-204 LGTGVLFQAIAEAL
+204 LGTGVLFQAIAETL
-218 NEEAS
+218 HEEAS
-223 ADTVVR
+223 ADTVIER
-229 RSKQI
+229 CKQL
-234 FTEIGSVVD
+234 FTEVGSVVD
-243 QMVASDFFKSLV
+243 QIVSSDFFKALV

-279 AVRIGHVKRAMGD
+279 AVRVGHVKRAMGD

-308 DVLLVISNSGET
+308 DVLIVISNSGET

-331 RMGATVASIVGNPD
+331 RMGALVASVVGNQD
-345 STIAATSDLSFTIK
+345 STIAAASDLSFTVK
-359 GNGVEGKPNSFY
+359 GDGIEGKPNSFY

>member
-1 MRNHI
+1 L
-6 FESHIKSEV
+6 SSEV
-15 TPRRA
+15 
-20 VKTQL
+20 
-25 PSEISSMTFVN
+25 SSTTFVN
-36 RIFQNLE
+36 RIFQNFE
-43 QTNRA
+43 KINRA

-54 HDMMGAGVIL
+54 HDIAGAGVIL

-79 SEMAKMRRGKLVLD
+79 SEMAKMRGGKLVLD

-98 FPGRTMIEAAPILKQ
+98 FPGRTMIEAAPILRQ
-113 RFGEVCL
+113 RFGQVCL

-130 MPLLDAQQL
+130 MPLIDAQQL
-139 AMYIAQHGNPR
+139 AMHIADHGNPR
-150 DFRIDVLTSER
+150 DFRIDVLTSDR
-161 DSPIGKLGTKYG
+161 DSPIGRLGTKYG

-184 EAPTDSKE
+184 EAPTESKE

-204 LGTGVLFQAIAEAL
+204 LGTGVLFQAIAETL
-218 NEEAS
+218 HEEAS
-223 ADTVVR
+223 ADTVIH
-229 RSKQI
+229 RSKQL

-243 QMVASDFFKSLV
+243 QIVASDFFKSLV

-279 AVRIGHVKRAMGD
+279 AVRVGHVKRAMGD

-331 RMGATVASIVGNPD
+331 RMGALVASVVGNPD
-345 STIAATSDLSFTIK
+345 STIAAASDLSFTVK
-359 GNGVEGKPNSFY
+359 GDGLEGKPNSFY

-380 LPIYLVEKVGER
+380 LPIYLVEKVAER

>member
-1 MRNHI
+1 MVH
-6 FESHIKSEV
+6 SSACTV
-15 TPRRA
+15 RR
-20 VKTQL
+20 KM
-25 PSEISSMTFVN
+25 SNEISSMTFVN
-36 RIFQNLE
+36 RVYQNLA
-43 QTNRA
+43 QANPA
-48 EIEALY
+48 DVEALY
-54 HDMMGAGVIL
+54 HDIMGAGVVL

-79 SEMAKMRRGKLVLD
+79 SEMAKMRGGKLVLD

-98 FPGRTMIEAAPILKQ
+98 FPGRNVIEAAPILKQ
-113 RFGEVCL
+113 RFGQVCL
-120 LINSGSGKSM
+120 LINSGSGKSL

-139 AMYIAQHGNPR
+139 AMYVAEHGNPR
-150 DFRIDVLTSER
+150 DFRIDVITSAP
-161 DSPIGKLGTKYG
+161 DSPIGKLGTRYG

-184 EAPTDSKE
+184 EAPMESKE
-192 FRTAGIL
+192 FRSTGIL

-204 LGTGVLFQAIAEAL
+204 LGTGVLFQSIAEAL
-218 NEEAS
+218 YEEAP
-223 ADTVVR
+223 ADRVVA
-229 RSKQI
+229 RSKTL
-234 FTEIGSVVD
+234 FTEIGSLVD
-243 QMVASDFFKSLV
+243 QIVASDFFQGLV

-279 AVRIGHVKRAMGD
+279 AVRVGHVKRAMGD

-308 DVLLVISNSGET
+308 DVLVVISHSGET

-331 RMGATVASIVGNPD
+331 RMGALVTSIVGNPD
-345 STIAATSDLSFTIK
+345 STIAASSDLSFTIK
-359 GNGVEGKPNSFY
+359 GDGVQGRPNSFY
-371 IKTAFALSP
+371 VKTAFGLSP
-380 LPIYLVEKVGER
+380 LPIYLVEKVAER

>member
-1 MRNHI
+1 M
-6 FESHIKSEV
+6 SSEV
-15 TPRRA
+15 
-20 VKTQL
+20 
-25 PSEISSMTFVN
+25 SSTTFVN
-36 RIFQNLE
+36 RIFQNFE
-43 QTNRA
+43 KVNRA

-54 HDMMGAGVIL
+54 HDILGAGVIL

-79 SEMAKMRRGKLVLD
+79 SEMAKMRGGKLVLD

-113 RFGEVCL
+113 RFGQVCL

-139 AMYIAQHGNPR
+139 AMYIADHGNPR

-184 EAPTDSKE
+184 EAPTESKE

-204 LGTGVLFQAIAEAL
+204 LGTGVLFQAIAETL
-218 NEEAS
+218 HEEAS
-223 ADTVVR
+223 ADTVIH
-229 RSKQI
+229 RSKQL

-243 QMVASDFFKSLV
+243 QIVASDFFKSLV

-279 AVRIGHVKRAMGD
+279 AVRVGHVKRAMGD

-331 RMGATVASIVGNPD
+331 RMGALVASVVGNPD
-345 STIAATSDLSFTIK
+345 STIAATSDLSFTVK

>member
-1 MRNHI
+1 L
-6 FESHIKSEV
+6 SSEV
-15 TPRRA
+15 
-20 VKTQL
+20 
-25 PSEISSMTFVN
+25 SSTTFVN
-36 RIFQNLE
+36 RIFQNFE
-43 QTNRA
+43 KVNRA

-54 HDMMGAGVIL
+54 HDILGAGVIL

-79 SEMAKMRRGKLVLD
+79 SEMAKMRGGKLVLD

-113 RFGEVCL
+113 RFGQVCL

-139 AMYIAQHGNPR
+139 AMYIADHGNPR

-184 EAPTDSKE
+184 EAPTESKE

-204 LGTGVLFQAIAEAL
+204 LGTGVLFQAIAETL
-218 NEEAS
+218 HEEAS
-223 ADTVVR
+223 ADTVIH
-229 RSKQI
+229 RSKQL

-243 QMVASDFFKSLV
+243 QIVASDFFKSLV

-279 AVRIGHVKRAMGD
+279 AVRVGHVKRAMGD

-331 RMGATVASIVGNPD
+331 RMGALVASVVGNPD
-345 STIAATSDLSFTIK
+345 STIAATSDLSFTVK

>member
-1 MRNHI
+1 MSN
-6 FESHIKSEV
+6 
-15 TPRRA
+15 
-20 VKTQL
+20 
-25 PSEISSMTFVN
+25 EISNMTFVN
-36 RIFQNLE
+36 RISQNLD
-43 QTNRA
+43 QTNPV

-54 HDMMGAGVIL
+54 HDMKGAGVIL

-70 SKGALSIAC
+70 SKGAISIAC
-79 SEMAKMRRGKLVLD
+79 SEMAKMRGGKLVLD

-98 FPGRTMIEAAPILKQ
+98 FPGRSVIEAAPTLKQ
-113 RFGEVCL
+113 RFGQVCL
-120 LINSGSGKSM
+120 LINSGSGKSL

-139 AMYIAQHGNPR
+139 AMYIAEKGNPR
-150 DFRIDVLTSER
+150 DFRIDVVTSDR
-161 DSPIGKLGTKYG
+161 DSPIGKLGTRFG

-179 GREPD
+179 GREP
-184 EAPTDSKE
+184 EETPTESKE

-204 LGTGVLFQAIAEAL
+204 LGTGVLFQSIAEAL
-218 NEEAS
+218 YEEAP
-223 ADTVVR
+223 ADRVIV
-229 RSKQI
+229 RSKKL
-234 FTEIGSVVD
+234 FSEIGSLVD
-243 QMVASDFFKSLV
+243 EIVKSDFFNGLV

-279 AVRIGHVKRAMGD
+279 AVRVGHVKRAMGD

-308 DVLLVISNSGET
+308 DVLVVVSNSGET
-320 EIVAGWCKNFK
+320 EIVSGWCKNFK
-331 RMGATVASIVGNPD
+331 RMGAIVTSIVGNPD
-345 STIAATSDLSFTIK
+345 STIAANSDFSFTIK
-359 GNGVEGKPNSFY
+359 GDGLQGRPNSFY
-371 IKTAFALSP
+371 VKTAFALSP
-380 LPIYLVEKVGER
+380 LPIYLVEKVAER

>member
-1 MRNHI
+1 M
-6 FESHIKSEV
+6 S
-15 TPRRA
+15 
-20 VKTQL
+20 
-25 PSEISSMTFVN
+25 SEISSMTFVN
-36 RIFQNLE
+36 RIYQNLE
-43 QTNRA
+43 QAKRA

-54 HDMMGAGVIL
+54 HDLMGAAVIL

-79 SEMAKMRRGKLVLD
+79 SEMAKMRGGKLVLD

-98 FPGRTMIEAAPILKQ
+98 FPGRNVIEAAPILKQ
-113 RFGEVCL
+113 RFGQVCL

-139 AMYIAQHGNPR
+139 AMYIADHGNPR
-150 DFRIDVLTSER
+150 DFRIDVVTSVR
-161 DSPIGKLGTKYG
+161 DSPIGTLGTKYG
-173 NVLVLK
+173 NVLLLK

-184 EAPTDSKE
+184 EAPTESKE
-192 FRTAGIL
+192 FRTTGIL

-223 ADTVVR
+223 ADTVLR
-229 RSKQI
+229 RSKQL
-234 FTEIGSVVD
+234 FTEIGSLVD
-243 QMVASDFFKSLV
+243 QIVASEFFKALV

-320 EIVAGWCKNFK
+320 EIVAAWCKNFK
-331 RMGATVASIVGNPD
+331 RMGALVASVVGNPD
-345 STIAATSDLSFTIK
+345 STIAASSDLSFTIK

-380 LPIYLVEKVGER
+380 LPIYLVEKVAER